1 MILSLDPSFRAF
13 GWALIDETNNT
24 IVKCGK
30 ISVDKNATKTTYKS
44 KILTNYMNDQVM
56 IKKITSTLDELIKD
70 NNIKLIYT
78 EIPIGSRSARASECL
93 AMVKSLVVGVASLNN
108 CFINPL
114 APGTIKASLTKN
126 SQATKEDI
134 YQEVI
139 KKFPN
144 LSNFLIGKV
153 SKDTKYAISDAI
165 AAYASTF

>member
-24 IVKCGK
+24 VLKCGK
-30 ISVDKNATKTTYKS
+30 ISVDKNATKTIYKS

-56 IKKITSTLDELIKD
+56 IKKITITLNQLIKE

-78 EIPIGSRSARASECL
+78 EIPIGSRSARAAECL
-93 AMVKSLVVGVASLNN
+93 AMVKSLVVGVATLNN

-114 APGTIKASLTKN
+114 APGTIKSNLTKN
-126 SQATKEDI
+126 SQATKEEI

-139 KKFPN
+139 KKLPSLAGF
-144 LSNFLIGKV
+144 FVQKV
-153 SKDTKYAISDAI
+153 SKDTKYAISDAV

>member
-13 GWALIDETNNT
+13 GWAIIDETTNT
-24 IVKCGK
+24 VVECGK
-30 ISVDKNATKTTYKS
+30 ISVDKNTTKVVYKS

-56 IKKITSTLDELIKD
+56 IRKITNTLNDLIIQYKV
-70 NNIKLIYT
+70 KLIYT

-114 APGTIKASLTKN
+114 APGTIKYSLTKN
-126 SQATKEDI
+126 NQATKEEV

-139 KKFPN
+139 KKIPN
-144 LSNFLIGKV
+144 LTSFFIIKT
-153 SKDTKYAISDAI
+153 SKDTKYAISDAV